1 MYSNINLTFINKADK
16 IFLVDLTVIVI
27 YSGTTMD

>member
-1 MYSNINLTFINKADK
+1 MYSNINPTFINKADK